1 MRNLKLNPYSTGTG
15 SRATVIE
22 KTATV
27 LTFPNRTHKRQLN
40 SYSRPNCDQELLTRK
55 CRSGPRKQILCF
67 VSNSR
72 PLIKPR
78 SGCRKILTPS
88 ETLSDAKLGRTTGP
102 GNGSAHPART
112 ARKKSKK
119 NPKFRKKRSR
129 LGRPHSTPA
138 ARPTCPPPS
147 RRRHDRPPSN

>member
-1 MRNLKLNPYSTGTG
+1 MRNLKLNPYSTGIG

-22 KTATV
+22 KTAIV
-27 LTFPNRTHKRQLN
+27 LAFPNRTHERQLN
-40 SYSRPNCDQELLTRK
+40 CYSRPTSDQELRTRT

-112 ARKKSKK
+112 ARKK
-119 NPKFRKKRSR
+119 PKITERNFEKTESAWPSAQHT
-129 LGRPHSTPA
+129 GGA
-138 ARPTCPPPS
+138 AHVPSAESPPP
-147 RRRHDRPPSN
+147 